1 MKLPSIWRRNEMEPF
16 RSFSRLQ
23 NDLDRFFEDFAG
35 EDIKLPST
43 TAAGF
48 SPSCEL
54 SEDKANYIMKFDMP
68 GVRKEDVKVEVDGN
82 YLTVTAERREEKR
95 SEDRKNRYSEIN
107 YGSYQRS
114 CALPAS
120 VDDKKVD
127 AKFDNGVLTLTIPK
141 TEETKAKQIAVH

>member
-1 MKLPSIWRRNEMEPF
+1 MEPF